1 MMSVNENVYDI
12 TLILKIKERTGTKKI
27 KKILRNLRNL
37 AEDELKEFS
46 ELKINK
52 FGEKKSEIKN
62 NKFKN
67 DTSFIEF
74 QHYAEDFKN
83 PSSRSILYNDD
94 EYERVNTPVT
104 SDDNEEE
111 MKQIDNSYFTID
123 E

>member
-52 FGEKKSEIKN
+52 FGEEKSEIKN

-74 QHYAEDFKN
+74 QHYTEDFKN
-83 PSSRSILYNDD
+83 LNSRSILYNDD